1 MKKRVLVDNE
11 AVKRIFKKVSLEFSV
26 ALASTEFLK
35 KLSLECL
42 NGSFYAFSVK
52 VS

>member
-11 AVKRIFKKVSLEFSV
+11 AVQRIFKKVSLEFSV

-42 NGSFYAFSVK
+42 NGPFSRFMLLV
-52 VS
+52 